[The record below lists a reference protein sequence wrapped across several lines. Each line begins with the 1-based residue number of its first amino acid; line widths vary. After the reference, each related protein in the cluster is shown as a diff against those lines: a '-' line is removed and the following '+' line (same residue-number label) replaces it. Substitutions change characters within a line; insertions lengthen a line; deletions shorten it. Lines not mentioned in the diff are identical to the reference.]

1 MRSIVAAAVVPL
13 LLFGPAAQP
22 GHGAQRTK
30 AKVASRTVEPDK
42 ASVAAPGPLMLPDT
56 QLEPMDWS
64 ALDGWATDDH
74 AAAFATF
81 LASCRPLIRTA
92 TPRGEARPVYFALK
106 DVCRRALAGERLAR
120 EPARLFFERNFRP
133 LRIARLGDSAGFL
146 TGYYEPI
153 VEGSRFPTPVFKVPI
168 YRRPGDLVPPLNSTG
183 PGFPNRGQS
192 LRRTSGGELVPYYDR
207 GQILDGALD
216 GQRLEITWIKDQT
229 EHLVIQIQGS
239 ARVRLE
245 DGAVVRINY
254 DGHNGYPY
262 VPVGR
267 ILIERKIIPRDE
279 MSMQRIREW
288 MRANP
293 QGAEEVRRQNRSFVF
308 FRIVGLSDGSDA
320 REATGAQGVPLTA
333 ERSIA
338 VDRSL
343 HVYGTPFFI
352 QAGVPVPN
360 EKRTT
365 SFNRLMIAQDT
376 GSAIVG
382 PARADIYW
390 GAGERAG
397 QIAGGLR
404 HPGSFAMLVPR
415 ELDPVTAGAQMP
427 LPPENPRRR
436 TAQARPGAAAS
447 AATAALTK
455 PQSEALRA
463 YDEAVSA
470 FKAVLVARRA
480 QIKAEKDLPN
490 LPGQALYLARN
501 TMIGAYKD
509 LTDVLPSRIGRP
521 NKFGIPPAYFD
532 ADNEPLLDE
541 YASLFG
547 IMQAPPAN
555 AQSSR
560 TPFHDVVELGTAI
573 ARAKGLDAA
582 SADAAG
588 RISLGLFFAETNGNQ
603 NIGNARSNKYKGS
616 LQTGTTEDQRG
627 RNKWAAIKPSI
638 KAFAPALSARDD
650 QEEARARGR
659 KLDRRFNHWTAVR
672 DGLMNAHA
680 DLFPQIPAI
689 VKALPDPIDQMK
701 LFELVQIIP
710 SPTKAAIRSGKPTS
724 AVVSDQT
731 VMRYLRNNSMFT
743 FGQADRAKR
752 SATYREILDAMW
764 LFNEKFE
771 RALAKFNE
779 IKAEPKRKEQ

>member
-1 MRSIVAAAVVPL
+1 MITVPLHAAGALL
-13 LLFGPAAQP
+13 LLFGLASQPA
-22 GHGAQRTK
+22 HGAERTK
-30 AKVASRTVEPDK
+30 AKIATRTVEPAT
-42 ASVAAPGPLMLPDT
+42 ASVPAPGPLTLPNT
-56 QLEPMDWS
+56 QLEPIDWS

-74 AAAFATF
+74 AAAFATL
-81 LASCRPLIRTA
+81 LASCRPLVRTP
-92 TPRGEARPVYFALK
+92 TPRDETRAMYFALR
-106 DVCRRALAGERLAR
+106 DVCRRALAGERLAN
-120 EPARLFFERNFRP
+120 EQARLFFERNFRP
-133 LRIARLGDSAGFL
+133 LRIAKLGDSAGFL

-168 YRRPGDLVPPLNSTG
+168 YRRPPDLVPPLNSTG

-192 LRRTSGGELVPYYDR
+192 LRRTSSGELVPYYDR

-216 GQRLEITWIKDQT
+216 GQRLEICWIKDQT

-254 DGHNGYPY
+254 DSHNGYSY

-267 ILIERKIIPRDE
+267 ILIERNIIPRDE

-293 QGAEEVRRQNRSFVF
+293 EGAEEVRRQNRSFVF
-308 FRIVGLSDGSDA
+308 FRIVGLSDGSDE
-320 REATGAQGVPLTA
+320 REALGAQGVPLTA

-338 VDRSL
+338 VDKAL

-360 EKRTT
+360 ERRTT

-397 QIAGGLR
+397 QLAGGLR

-415 ELDPVTAGAQMP
+415 ELDPIAAGAHMP
-427 LPPENPRRR
+427 LPPENPQRR
-436 TAQARPGAAAS
+436 TAQARSRVAGPAQP
-447 AATAALTK
+447 AALTK
-455 PQSEALRA
+455 PQAEALRA
-463 YDEAVSA
+463 YDEAVRA
-470 FKAVLVARRA
+470 FKAILAVRRT
-480 QIKAEKDLPN
+480 QINAEELPN

-501 TMIGAYKD
+501 AMISAYKD
-509 LTDVLPSRIGRP
+509 LTDLLPSRIGRA

-532 ADNEPLLDE
+532 ADNEPLLEE
-541 YASLFG
+541 YASLFA

-582 SADAAG
+582 HAAAAG

-616 LQTGTTEDQRG
+616 LQTGVTEAQSG

-638 KAFAPALSARDD
+638 AAFAPALSARDD

-689 VKALPDPIDQMK
+689 AKALPDPIDQMK

-710 SPTKAAIRSGKPTS
+710 SPTKAAMRSGKLTS
-724 AVVSDQT
+724 VVVSDQT
-731 VMRYLRNNSMFT
+731 VMGYLRNNSMFT

-779 IKAEPKRKEQ
+779 IEAEQKGKK